1 MAQLTSNTTAFIES
15 QQYSQF
21 ILDNL
26 HDYLLPEGMYRD
38 VTDFGSGTTLNIK
51 TVGTVTL
58 QDAAED
64 TPLNFTNIDT
74 GTITLA
80 ITDYI
85 GDAWKVSD
93 DLREDGSQVD
103 TLMAMRAMESTRS
116 LGENHETRF
125 LAVADAAQDK
135 TGGASGL
142 NLVNA
147 RPHRWIAGGDGV
159 TTRTVALADF
169 VNMKLAFD
177 KANAPAGGRIAI
189 VDPIVEATLNTLIS
203 ATTVVNNT
211 PQFQGVLNEG
221 FARDHRFVRN
231 IMGWDIYT
239 SNFLPSLAATETIN
253 GAAYALAGGAG
264 GDAVTAAVGDKANL
278 FMCVADDSCKPVM
291 HAWRR
296 APQTEGWRAEEERAD
311 KYQVT
316 SRFGFGVQRLDTLG
330 VILTDSATY

>member
-26 HDYLLPEGMYRD
+26 HDYLLPEGMWRD

-64 TPLNFTNIDT
+64 VPLNFTNIDT

-103 TLMAMRAMESTRS
+103 TLMAMRAMESTRA
-116 LGENHETRF
+116 LGENHETKF
-125 LAVADAAQDK
+125 LATANDGQSKA
-135 TGGASGL
+135 GGTAGL
-142 NLVNA
+142 NLVNN
-147 RPHRWIAGGDGV
+147 RPHRYIAGNN
-159 TTRTVALADF
+159 TNRTMELKDF
-169 VNMKLAFD
+169 VGMKLSFD
-177 KANAPAGGRIAI
+177 KANVPAGGRIAV
-189 VDPIVEATLNTLIS
+189 VDPIVEASLNKLIS
-203 ATTVVNNT
+203 STSVVNNT
-211 PQFQGVLNEG
+211 PQFQGILNEG

-231 IMGWDIYT
+231 IMGFDVYT
-239 SNFLPSLAATETIN
+239 SNFLPALTATETLDAS
-253 GAAYALAGGAG
+253 GYGLATDVAEI
-264 GDAVTAAVGDKANL
+264 GDKVNM

-296 APQTEGWRAEEERAD
+296 APQTEGWRAEEERGD

-316 SRFGFGVQRLDTLG
+316 SRFGFGVQRLDSLG
-330 VILTDSATY
+330 VIITDDTAY

>member
-1 MAQLTSNTTAFIES
+1 MAHNTANTTAFIES

-74 GTITLA
+74 GNITLS

-85 GDAWKVSD
+85 GDAWKVTD

-103 TLMAMRAMESTRS
+103 TLMAMRAMESTRA
-116 LGENHETRF
+116 LGENHEGRF
-125 LAVADAAQDK
+125 LAVANGGQTAADV
-135 TGGASGL
+135 
-142 NLVNA
+142 NLVNG
-147 RPHRWIAGGDGV
+147 RPHRWVAGGAGAA
-159 TTRTVALADF
+159 TRNVVLADF
-169 VNMKLAFD
+169 VSMKLAFD
-177 KANAPAGGRIAI
+177 KANAPASGRIAI

-203 ATTVVNNT
+203 QTSVVNNT

-239 SNFLPSLAATETIN
+239 SNFLPSLTATEAIN
-253 GAAYALAGGAG
+253 GAAYDLAN
-264 GDAVTAAVGDKANL
+264 DTAEVGDKANI

-296 APQTEGWRAEEERAD
+296 APQTEGWRDQEERAD

-316 SRFGFGVQRLDTLG
+316 SRFGFGVQRADTLG
-330 VILTDSATY
+330 VLLTDEATY

>member
-103 TLMAMRAMESTRS
+103 TLMAMRAMESTRA

-125 LAVADAAQDK
+125 MAVANAGQTAAN
-135 TGGASGL
+135 L

-147 RPHRWIAGGDGV
+147 RPHR
-159 TTRTVALADF
+159 F
-169 VNMKLAFD
+169 V
-177 KANAPAGGRIAI
+177 G
-189 VDPIVEATLNTLIS
+189 S
-203 ATTVVNNT
+203 
-211 PQFQGVLNEG
+211 
-221 FARDHRFVRN
+221 
-231 IMGWDIYT
+231 
-239 SNFLPSLAATETIN
+239 
-253 GAAYALAGGAG
+253 
-264 GDAVTAAVGDKANL
+264 
-278 FMCVADDSCKPVM
+278 SC
-291 HAWRR
+291 
-296 APQTEGWRAEEERAD
+296 
-311 KYQVT
+311 
-316 SRFGFGVQRLDTLG
+316 
-330 VILTDSATY
+330 

>member
-1 MAQLTSNTTAFIES
+1 MAHTTANTTAFIES

-74 GTITLA
+74 GTITLS

-85 GDAWKVSD
+85 GDAWKVTD

-103 TLMAMRAMESTRS
+103 QLMAMRAMESTRA
-116 LGENHETRF
+116 LGENHEGRF
-125 LAVADAAQDK
+125 LAVANGGQTAAN
-135 TGGASGL
+135 L
-142 NLVNA
+142 NLVNG
-147 RPHRWIAGGDGV
+147 RPHRFVAGGSGAS
-159 TTRTVALADF
+159 TRNVVLGDF
-169 VNMKLAFD
+169 VAMKLAFD
-177 KANAPAGGRIAI
+177 KANAPASGRIAI

-203 ATTVVNNT
+203 QTSVVNNT

-239 SNFLPSLAATETIN
+239 SNFLPSLTATEAIN
-253 GAAYALAGGAG
+253 ASAYDLAN
-264 GDAVTAAVGDKANL
+264 DTAEIGDKANI

-296 APQTEGWRAEEERAD
+296 APQTEGWRDQEERAD

-316 SRFGFGVQRLDTLG
+316 SRFGFGVQRADTLG
-330 VILTDSATY
+330 VLLTDEATY

>member
-1 MAQLTSNTTAFIES
+1 MAHTTANTTAFIES

-74 GTITLA
+74 GTITLS

-85 GDAWKVSD
+85 GDAWKVTD

-103 TLMAMRAMESTRS
+103 QLMAMRAMESTRA
-116 LGENHETRF
+116 LGENHEGRF
-125 LAVADAAQDK
+125 LAVANGGQTAAN
-135 TGGASGL
+135 L
-142 NLVNA
+142 NLVNG
-147 RPHRWIAGGDGV
+147 RPHRFVAGGAGAS
-159 TTRTVALADF
+159 TRNVVLGDF
-169 VNMKLAFD
+169 VAMKLAFD
-177 KANAPAGGRIAI
+177 KANAPASGRIAI

-203 ATTVVNNT
+203 QTSVVNNT

-239 SNFLPSLAATETIN
+239 SNFLPSLTATEAIN
-253 GAAYALAGGAG
+253 GSAYDLAN
-264 GDAVTAAVGDKANL
+264 DTAEIGDKANI

-296 APQTEGWRAEEERAD
+296 APQTEGWRDQEERAD

-316 SRFGFGVQRLDTLG
+316 SRFGFGVQRADTLG
-330 VILTDSATY
+330 VLLTDEATY

>member
-1 MAQLTSNTTAFIES
+1 MAHLTENTTAFIES

-74 GTITLA
+74 GTITLG

-85 GDAWKVSD
+85 GDAWKVTD

-125 LAVADAAQDK
+125 LGTANAGQTAAD
-135 TGGASGL
+135 L
-142 NLVNA
+142 NLVNN
-147 RPHRWIAGGDGV
+147 RPHRWIAGGDAA
-159 TTRTVALADF
+159 TTRNIVLADF
-169 VNMKLAFD
+169 VSMKLAFD

-203 ATTVVNNT
+203 QTSVVNNT

-239 SNFLPSLAATETIN
+239 SNFLPSLTATEAIN
-253 GAAYALAGGAG
+253 GAAYDLAN
-264 GDAVTAAVGDKANL
+264 DTAEVGDKANI

-296 APQTEGWRAEEERAD
+296 APQTEGWRDQEERAD

-316 SRFGFGVQRLDTLG
+316 SRFGFGVQRADTLG
-330 VILTDSATY
+330 VLLTDEATY

>member
-1 MAQLTSNTTAFIES
+1 MAHNTANTTAFIES

-74 GTITLA
+74 GNITLS

-85 GDAWKVSD
+85 GDAWKVTD

-103 TLMAMRAMESTRS
+103 TLMAMRAMESTRA
-116 LGENHETRF
+116 LGENHEGRF
-125 LAVADAAQDK
+125 LAVANGGQTAAN
-135 TGGASGL
+135 L
-142 NLVNA
+142 NLVNN
-147 RPHRWIAGGDGV
+147 RPHRFVAGGAGAA
-159 TTRTVALADF
+159 TRNVVLGDF
-169 VNMKLAFD
+169 VAMKLAFD
-177 KANAPAGGRIAI
+177 KANAPASGRIAI

-203 ATTVVNNT
+203 QTSVVNNT

-239 SNFLPSLAATETIN
+239 SNFLPSLTATEAIN
-253 GAAYALAGGAG
+253 GAAYDLAN
-264 GDAVTAAVGDKANL
+264 DTAEVGDKANI

-296 APQTEGWRAEEERAD
+296 APQTEGWRDQEERAD

-316 SRFGFGVQRLDTLG
+316 SRFGFGVQRADTLG
-330 VILTDSATY
+330 VLLTDEATY

>member
-1 MAQLTSNTTAFIES
+1 MAHLTENTTAFIEA

-74 GTITLA
+74 GTITLG

-85 GDAWKVSD
+85 GDAWKVTD

-125 LAVADAAQDK
+125 LGTANAGQTAAD
-135 TGGASGL
+135 L
-142 NLVNA
+142 NLVNN
-147 RPHRWIAGGDGV
+147 RPHRWIAGGDAA
-159 TTRTVALADF
+159 TTRNIVLADF
-169 VNMKLAFD
+169 VSMKLAFD

-203 ATTVVNNT
+203 QTSVVNNT

-239 SNFLPSLAATETIN
+239 SNFLPSLTASEVID
-253 GAAYALAGGAG
+253 GAAYSLAN
-264 GDAVTAAVGDKANL
+264 DTAEIGDKANI

-296 APQTEGWRAEEERAD
+296 APQTEGWRDQEERAD
-311 KYQVT
+311 KFQVT
-316 SRFGFGVQRLDTLG
+316 SRFGFGVQRADTLG

>member
-26 HDYLLPEGMYRD
+26 HDYLLPEGMWRD

-103 TLMAMRAMESTRS
+103 TLMAMRAMESTRA
-116 LGENHETRF
+116 LGENHESRF
-125 LAVADAAQDK
+125 LATGNSAQTAAN
-135 TGGASGL
+135 L

-147 RPHRWIAGGDGV
+147 RPHRWVGSAAANAHTI
-159 TTRTVALADF
+159 TLADF
-169 VNMKLAFD
+169 VAMKLSFD

-189 VDPIVEATLNTLIS
+189 VDPIVEATLNSLIS
-203 ATTVVNNT
+203 VQTVVDNT
-211 PQFQGVLNEG
+211 PQFVGILNEG
-221 FARDHRFVRN
+221 FARDHKFVRN
-231 IMGWDIYT
+231 IMGWDVYT
-239 SNFLPSLAATETIN
+239 SNFVPSIAAAEAIN
-253 GAAYALAGGAG
+253 ASGYGLTSE
-264 GDAVTAAVGDKANL
+264 TAAIGDKANI

-316 SRFGFGVQRLDTLG
+316 SRFGFGAQRVDTLG
-330 VILTDSATY
+330 VILTDDTAY

>member
-1 MAQLTSNTTAFIES
+1 MAHLTENTTAFIES

-74 GTITLA
+74 GNITLS

-85 GDAWKVSD
+85 GDAWKVTD

-103 TLMAMRAMESTRS
+103 TLMAMRAMESTRA
-116 LGENHETRF
+116 LGENHEGRF
-125 LAVADAAQDK
+125 LAVANGGQTAAN
-135 TGGASGL
+135 L
-142 NLVNA
+142 NLVNN
-147 RPHRWIAGGDGV
+147 RPHRFVAGGAGAA
-159 TTRTVALADF
+159 TRNVVLGDF
-169 VNMKLAFD
+169 VAMKLAFD
-177 KANAPAGGRIAI
+177 KANAPASGRIAI

-203 ATTVVNNT
+203 STSVVNNT

-239 SNFLPSLAATETIN
+239 SNFLPSLTATEAIN
-253 GAAYALAGGAG
+253 GAAYDLAN
-264 GDAVTAAVGDKANL
+264 DTAEVGDKANI

-296 APQTEGWRAEEERAD
+296 APQTEGWRDQEERAD

-316 SRFGFGVQRLDTLG
+316 SRFGFGVQRADTLG

>member
-1 MAQLTSNTTAFIES
+1 MAHNTANTTAFIES

-74 GTITLA
+74 GNITLS

-85 GDAWKVSD
+85 GDAWKVTD

-103 TLMAMRAMESTRS
+103 TLMAMRAMESTRA
-116 LGENHETRF
+116 LGENHEGRF
-125 LAVADAAQDK
+125 LSVANGGQTAAN
-135 TGGASGL
+135 L
-142 NLVNA
+142 NLVNG
-147 RPHRWIAGGDGV
+147 RPHRFVAGGAGAA
-159 TTRTVALADF
+159 TRNVVLADF
-169 VNMKLAFD
+169 VSMKLAFD
-177 KANAPAGGRIAI
+177 KANAPASGRIAI

-203 ATTVVNNT
+203 STAVVNNT

-239 SNFLPSLAATETIN
+239 SNFLPSLTATEAIN
-253 GAAYALAGGAG
+253 GAAYDLAN
-264 GDAVTAAVGDKANL
+264 DTAEVGDKANI

-296 APQTEGWRAEEERAD
+296 APQTEGWRDQEERAD

-316 SRFGFGVQRLDTLG
+316 SRFGFGVQRADTLG
-330 VILTDSATY
+330 VLLTDEATY

>member
-1 MAQLTSNTTAFIES
+1 MAHTTANTTAFIES

-74 GTITLA
+74 GTITLS

-85 GDAWKVSD
+85 GDAWKVTD

-103 TLMAMRAMESTRS
+103 QLMAMRAMESTRA
-116 LGENHETRF
+116 LGENHEGRF
-125 LAVADAAQDK
+125 LAVANGGQTAAN
-135 TGGASGL
+135 L
-142 NLVNA
+142 NLVNN
-147 RPHRWIAGGDGV
+147 RPHRFVAGGKDATSRNVVLG
-159 TTRTVALADF
+159 DF
-169 VNMKLAFD
+169 VAMKLAFD
-177 KANAPAGGRIAI
+177 KANAPASGRIAI

-203 ATTVVNNT
+203 STNVVNNT

-239 SNFLPSLAATETIN
+239 SNFLPSLTATETID
-253 GAAYALAGGAG
+253 GSAYDLAN
-264 GDAVTAAVGDKANL
+264 DTAEIGDKANI

-296 APQTEGWRAEEERAD
+296 APQTEGWRDQEERAD

-316 SRFGFGVQRLDTLG
+316 SRFGFGVQRADTLG
-330 VILTDSATY
+330 VLLTDEATY

>member
-1 MAQLTSNTTAFIES
+1 MAHTTANTTAFIES

-74 GTITLA
+74 GTITLS

-85 GDAWKVSD
+85 GDAWKVTD

-103 TLMAMRAMESTRS
+103 QLMAMRAMESTRA
-116 LGENHETRF
+116 LGENHEGRF
-125 LAVADAAQDK
+125 LAVANGGQTAAN
-135 TGGASGL
+135 L
-142 NLVNA
+142 NLVNG
-147 RPHRWIAGGDGV
+147 RPHRFVAGGSGA
-159 TTRTVALADF
+159 TTRNVVLGDFLA
-169 VNMKLAFD
+169 MKLAFD
-177 KANAPAGGRIAI
+177 KANAPASVRIAI

-203 ATTVVNNT
+203 QTSVVNNT

-239 SNFLPSLAATETIN
+239 SNFLPSLTATEAID
-253 GAAYALAGGAG
+253 GSAYDLAN
-264 GDAVTAAVGDKANL
+264 DTAEVGDKANI

-296 APQTEGWRAEEERAD
+296 APQTEGWRDQEERAD

-316 SRFGFGVQRLDTLG
+316 SRFGFGVQRADTLG
-330 VILTDSATY
+330 VLLTDEATY